1 MEKLTKGI
9 SKLILI
15 TTQAVTE
22 KVTIVIRQIP
32 TYITKN
38 SVPFSKQTDR

>member
-1 MEKLTKGI
+1 MKKLIKSM

-22 KVTIVIRQIP
+22 KVTTAIRQIP
-32 TYITKN
+32 TYITN
-38 SVPFSKQTDR
+38 NFAPSSRQTGK